1 MHQIIGFKE
10 RRYIEELRIITKSTA
25 IDCIID
31 DSFDRVIYVVR
42 RGDMGIAI
50 GKNGENI
57 RKMQKVLGK
66 RVEMVEE
73 AENLQE
79 FVKHIFRPVEVSS
92 QQPATEDSPMNI
104 FVPNKSDLGIAIGR
118 GGANVEKARLLCR
131 RFYHVE
137 VGEIHASDEL
147 AA

>member
-1 MHQIIGFKE
+1 MYQIIGFKE

-31 DSFDRVIYVVR
+31 DSFDRVIYVIR
-42 RGDMGIAI
+42 RGYMGIAI

-73 AENLQE
+73 AETLQE
-79 FVKHIFRPVEVSS
+79 FVEHIFRPVEISS
-92 QQPATEDSPMNI
+92 LQPATEDSPMNI
-104 FVPNKSDLGIAIGR
+104 FVPHKSDLGIAIGR

-131 RFYHVE
+131 RFYRVE
-137 VGEIHASDEL
+137 VGEIHAADEVV
-147 AA
+147 A